1 MFARRPT
8 YQLSPDPAPAGGAPA
23 TPPAPAAGDQP
34 ADPPGRSND
43 PAVLSARLDKSIE
56 AEKAARDRAQKAE
69 AEAQRLAALEADR
82 QKKLLEEQGKH
93 KELYE
98 AAEKERTSL
107 AEKVAAYETVQR
119 ARADAALAQIPE
131 HLRAFAPA
139 DPVKAEEYAAAVL
152 KSSTPAP
159 GAPTPPRPT
168 TAQAAPPA
176 PNHSSAA
183 APEAPTVSERVRLA
197 NMESFKKTHLPEY
210 AVLKARIDA
219 YDRRSRS

>member
-8 YQLSPDPAPAGGAPA
+8 YQLSPDPAPASTPPPPA
-23 TPPAPAAGDQP
+23 TSPAPAAGDPP
-34 ADPPGRSND
+34 ADPPGRSTD

-98 AAEKERTSL
+98 AAEKERKAM

-168 TAQAAPPA
+168 TAPAAPAPA
-176 PNHSSAA
+176 PTA
-183 APEAPTVSERVRLA
+183 APGAPPKPTPAEMQESSYTRDPKRKAELEAKINAWQKHQRGQ
-197 NMESFKKTHLPEY
+197 
-210 AVLKARIDA
+210 
-219 YDRRSRS
+219 